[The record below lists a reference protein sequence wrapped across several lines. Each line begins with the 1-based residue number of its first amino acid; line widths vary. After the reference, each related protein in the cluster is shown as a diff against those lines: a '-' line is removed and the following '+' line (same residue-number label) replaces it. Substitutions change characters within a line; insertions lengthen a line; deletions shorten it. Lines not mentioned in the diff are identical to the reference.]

1 MYYSST
7 RGLEKNNSFEDVLL
21 NGLAKDG
28 GLYVPNRLK
37 KFKKNEIED
46 FKSLDY
52 YELAYKVTF
61 DFVKEEISDIDYLRI
76 CKKTYDNFSHD
87 SIISHTQLDKNEAIL
102 NLFNGP
108 TLAFKDFALQLLGN
122 IYEFFL
128 EKRNSK
134 LTIIGATSGDTGSA
148 AINGCSQSDR
158 VKMFILFPHN
168 KVSEIQRKQMTTIKK
183 ENVFNIAIKGNF
195 DDCQNIVKS
204 LFERNNIERKYNLAA
219 VNSINWVRIMGQ
231 IVYYFWSYINFAVN
245 GEKIN
250 FAVPTGNFGNVY
262 AGYLAKQMGLPINKL
277 VIASNSNDVLTRF
290 FETGIMKKRTTVKT
304 LSPSMDIQ
312 VSSNFER
319 LLFDFMGKKGPKIK
333 EFYEKLRHDGNF
345 SINKKKLAKIS
356 NFFVAGRLS
365 DRKTQETIQKIYNE
379 FGVIVDPH
387 TAVGICLG
395 RELLKK
401 NEKNVYLAT
410 AHYGKF
416 LDTIKS
422 SLKKDIRAPK
432 NLDKIKK
439 EKEEFKIM
447 ENNLD
452 IIDQFIQ
459 QNN

>member
-28 GLYVPNRLK
+28 GLYVPNKLK

-46 FKSLDY
+46 FKALDY
-52 YELAYKVTF
+52 YELAYKITF

-76 CKKTYDNFSHD
+76 CKKTYESFSHD
-87 SIISHTQLDKNEAIL
+87 SIISHTQLDENEAIL

-204 LFERNNIERKYNLAA
+204 LFERNNVERKYNLAA

-231 IVYYFWSYINFAVN
+231 IVYYFWSYINFAVKD
-245 GEKIN
+245 EKIN

-345 SINKKKLAKIS
+345 SINKKK
-356 NFFVAGRLS
+356 
-365 DRKTQETIQKIYNE
+365 T
-379 FGVIVDPH
+379 
-387 TAVGICLG
+387 C
-395 RELLKK
+395 K
-401 NEKNVYLAT
+401 N
-410 AHYGKF
+410 
-416 LDTIKS
+416 I
-422 SLKKDIRAPK
+422 
-432 NLDKIKK
+432 
-439 EKEEFKIM
+439 
-447 ENNLD
+447 
-452 IIDQFIQ
+452 
-459 QNN
+459 